1 MAGTPESLRKI
12 PLVPL
17 ICGLVVVVCLG
28 VVGFYFSR
36 PARQPNTGEATA
48 EAKSYLSNLALSDVS
63 IQASENFMKQQVVE
77 VKGNIA
83 NNGPKTL
90 QSIEVYCIFSDVSA
104 HEIHRERVPILS
116 TKEPALRPGERRAFR
131 LPFDALPDGWNQA
144 MPRLVIA
151 QIQFAD

>member
-1 MAGTPESLRKI
+1 MARTADTVRKF
-12 PLVPL
+12 PTVPL
-17 ICGLVVVVCLG
+17 ICGAVALVCLIFAG
-28 VVGFYFSR
+28 IYFSR
-36 PARQPNTGEATA
+36 PSRQESPEQASA
-48 EAKSYLSNLALSDVS
+48 EAKAYLPNLALSDVS

-90 QSIEVYCIFSDVSA
+90 RSIEVYCIFSDTSG
-104 HEIHRERVPILS
+104 HEIYRERLPILS
-116 TKEPALRPGERRAFR
+116 AKEAPLGPGEKRPFR

-151 QIQFAD
+151 QIRFAD